1 MDTTLANTS
10 TVVASEHQ
18 TSSQVGD
25 EQVILDLEGGVYYGL
40 NDVGARIW
48 EIVQEPV
55 QVEEII
61 ATIQSEYDV
70 TEKQCA
76 ADVKELLAEMEEY
89 GLVRIT
95 VNGS

>member
-48 EIVQEPV
+48 ELVQEPV
-55 QVEEII
+55 RVEEIVAEI
-61 ATIQSEYDV
+61 RKEYDV
-70 TEKQCA
+70 TEEQCA
-76 ADVKELLAEMEEY
+76 ADVKELLAELEEY
-89 GLVRIT
+89 GLVRISA
-95 VNGS
+95 NGS